1 MLLQLTATGR
11 CSADTSVPKHK
22 GKLFIMLSLLQHCI
36 WGTIVQE
43 HLAPQPE
50 GLVVTWWLHSVSSGP
65 SSHAHSAAQRSTA
78 QHSAAQHSTA
88 QRSAAQ
94 HSTAQHSTAQHST
107 AHQPCAGHSRQG
119 RLTFVSGRNWPFRG
133 APFCSCECLATCL
146 CSTCAAAAADDL
158 RMDTSGSSR

>member
-65 SSHAHSAAQRSTA
+65 SSHAHSTA
-78 QHSAAQHSTA
+78 QHST
-88 QRSAAQ
+88 AQ

-107 AHQPCAGHSRQG
+107 AHQLCAGHSRQG
-119 RLTFVSGRNWPFRG
+119 RLTFVSGRNWPFRR